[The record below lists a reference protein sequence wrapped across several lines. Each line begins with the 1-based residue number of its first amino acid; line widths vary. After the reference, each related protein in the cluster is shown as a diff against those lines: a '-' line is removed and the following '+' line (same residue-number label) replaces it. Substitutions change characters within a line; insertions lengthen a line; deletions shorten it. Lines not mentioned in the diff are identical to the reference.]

1 MSHVIS
7 PAGLALVQRCEGF
20 CAEPGQLPDGNW
32 VVGYGHVREGDKG
45 EAVNQDEAAA
55 LLAVDL
61 APFEA
66 LVNAKVA
73 PKLSQAQF
81 DALVSFAF
89 SIGAAAFAA
98 SQVLRR
104 VNEGEVLAAA
114 CAMDAWR
121 KSDVSGELETVDA
134 LVRRRAAEKALFLS
148 DVGIDAAPSAF
159 IRAKLDHGASI
170 LGAPVK
176 IAPAPAVG
184 SIPAAAPKPEATA
197 RLAEILSSEPDT
209 EVLLLTQ
216 VVEAPVGD
224 DDDEIT
230 TAHAKP
236 VARKLEPSMPT
247 LPVDRRIRSQKNQVD
262 KPFKLPKLN
271 LPKFKLPSLKPSHSF
286 EALGLGALL
295 AFGVG
300 LVTIGGS
307 ILFEGRTDAIAI
319 AGASAVT
326 APGLAALFIAG
337 VGLLRPA
344 QHA

>member
-7 PAGLALVQRCEGF
+7 AAGLALVQHYEGF
-20 CAEPGQLPDGNW
+20 CADPGQLPDGNW

-66 LVNAKVA
+66 LVNAKVG
-73 PKLSQAQF
+73 PPLSQSQF

-89 SIGAAAFAA
+89 SIGAPAFVA

-104 VNEGEVLAAA
+104 VNESEFVAAA

-121 KSDVSGELETVDA
+121 KSDISGELETVDV
-134 LVRRRAAEKALFLS
+134 LVRRRAAEKAMFLS
-148 DVGIDAAPSAF
+148 DVRVDAAPSAF
-159 IRAKLDHGASI
+159 IRAKVDHAASI

-176 IAPAPAVG
+176 YAPAPAVG
-184 SIPAAAPKPEATA
+184 SIPVVAPKPEAAA
-197 RLAEILSSEPDT
+197 RLAEILSSEPET

-216 VVEAPVGD
+216 VVEAPVDD

-236 VARKLEPSMPT
+236 VARKIEPSMPT

-286 EALGLGALL
+286 EVLGLGAL
-295 AFGVG
+295 ATFGVG
-300 LVTIGGS
+300 LVAVGGS
-307 ILFEGRTDAIAI
+307 ILFEGHTDGVAI
-319 AGASAVT
+319 AGASALT

-337 VGLLRPA
+337 VGLLRPVH
-344 QHA
+344 HA